1 MHFQKKIYL
10 FIFAK
15 YTLTLK
21 HISHL
26 GNLKS
31 ESSIKSQAHYTIEW
45 QNFGEYIIAM
55 TKNEWEENDVK
66 EFVKLL
72 EQSERAWKPVKEK

>member
-1 MHFQKKIYL
+1 
-10 FIFAK
+10 
-15 YTLTLK
+15 
-21 HISHL
+21 
-26 GNLKS
+26 LKS

-66 EFVKLL
+66 EFVKVL
-72 EQSERAWKPVKEK
+72 EQSERAWKPAKEK

>member
-1 MHFQKKIYL
+1 
-10 FIFAK
+10 
-15 YTLTLK
+15 
-21 HISHL
+21 
-26 GNLKS
+26 
-31 ESSIKSQAHYTIEW
+31 
-45 QNFGEYIIAM
+45 M